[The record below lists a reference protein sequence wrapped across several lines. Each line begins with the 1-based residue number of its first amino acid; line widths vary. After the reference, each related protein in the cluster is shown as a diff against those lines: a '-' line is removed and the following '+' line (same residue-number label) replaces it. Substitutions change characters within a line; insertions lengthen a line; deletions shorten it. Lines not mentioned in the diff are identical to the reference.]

1 MAKFKAELPNELI
14 KAFDGLEKDTEKML
28 GEMTRAGAEV
38 VLQKMKAS
46 APNSISAHILLTK
59 TYKTPSDGGINT
71 KVAVYGY
78 LPFMPPRTTF
88 SRGNGGRSGKVYT
101 TSKGI
106 PAEFLAI
113 LYEYG
118 RSTSP
123 FPKRPFMRKA
133 FRGGDIEKAM
143 YKVQEKY
150 FNKYAWTSRG

>member
-1 MAKFKAELPNELI
+1 MAQFKVELPNDLI
-14 KAFDGLEKDTEKML
+14 KAFDGLEKDVEKMM

-38 VLQKMKAS
+38 VYKKMKTG
-46 APNSISAHILLTK
+46 APTTIQDKIKITR

-88 SRGNGGRSGKVYT
+88 DRGNGGRSGKTYST
-101 TSKGI
+101 TKGI
-106 PAEFLAI
+106 PADFLAN

-123 FPKRPFMRKA
+123 FPKKPFMRKA
-133 FRGGDIEKAM
+133 FKGGDIEKAM
-143 YKVQEKY
+143 YKVQEAF
-150 FNKYAWTSRG
+150 FNKWNM